1 MSTEV
6 HFGEDMATTT
16 ETSLVLATAQQ
27 GNTQAQREK
36 KSHKDAM
43 EINWDPSD
51 LTFPRKNMCLRK
63 QVANT
68 EVQSDIY
75 AKSLENI

>member
-36 KSHKDAM
+36 
-43 EINWDPSD
+43 N
-51 LTFPRKNMCLRK
+51 LTRMLWKLIGTH
-63 QVANT
+63 QT
-68 EVQSDIY
+68 
-75 AKSLENI
+75 

>member
-36 KSHKDAM
+36 KSQKDVM
-43 EINWDPSD
+43 EIN
-51 LTFPRKNMCLRK
+51 
-63 QVANT
+63 
-68 EVQSDIY
+68 
-75 AKSLENI
+75 